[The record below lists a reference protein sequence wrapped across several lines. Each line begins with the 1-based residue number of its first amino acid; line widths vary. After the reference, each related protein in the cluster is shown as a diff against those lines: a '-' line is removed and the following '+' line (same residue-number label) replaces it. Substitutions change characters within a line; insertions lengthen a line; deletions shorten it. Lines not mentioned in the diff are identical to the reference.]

1 MRPLLWTCDD
11 LVTSCGGELFDPGIA
26 CSHISGIEIDSRN
39 CSDGDLFIALAGA
52 QQDGHDFLV
61 NAAEA
66 KATACLVSRPTDD
79 LAITQI
85 VVDDTIAGLSRLA
98 TAVRNRFD
106 GNMIGITGSVGKTG
120 SKDMLAHILQK
131 FGKTHASKLSY
142 NNHIGV
148 PISLSTLPADFDFAV
163 QEMGMNAPGEI
174 ASLTTLVRP
183 DVAMIT
189 RITNSH
195 AGFFRYNRR
204 YRRCQ
209 GRNFSRFKRRRH
221 RSVKSR

>member
-39 CSDGDLFIALAGA
+39 CSDGDLFITLAGYNGTA
-52 QQDGHDFLV
+52 MFLV

-66 KATACLVSRPTDD
+66 KATACLIRRPTDD

-98 TAVRNRFD
+98 TAVQRFD
-106 GNMIGITGSVGKTG
+106 GNMIGITGSVSKTG
-120 SKDMLAHILQK
+120 SKDMLAHMQK

-148 PISLSTLPADFDFAV
+148 PISYPPYPQVLILSGNGY
-163 QEMGMNAPGEI
+163 EC
-174 ASLTTLVRP
+174 
-183 DVAMIT
+183 T
-189 RITNSH
+189 R
-195 AGFFRYNRR
+195 
-204 YRRCQ
+204 
-209 GRNFSRFKRRRH
+209 
-221 RSVKSR
+221 